1 MKGSLSIMRLKL
13 KYVIE
18 DVDRHG
24 NVRVYYR
31 PPGHAKIRMR
41 EKLGT
46 PEFLRELEA
55 AKAEVFKPSGK
66 RRNCRRLVD
75 AHRKPLLCLCRVRT
89 AGRIYQDAAPN
100 AHGQAVQEARYQT
113 GQANAVSACALY
125 P

>member
-1 MKGSLSIMRLKL
+1 MRLNL

-31 PPGHAKIRMR
+31 PPGHTKIRMR

-55 AKAEVFKPSGK
+55 ATKSAPRYPPNDNF
-66 RRNCRRLVD
+66 
-75 AHRKPLLCLCRVRT
+75 
-89 AGRIYQDAAPN
+89 AAPL
-100 AHGQAVQEARYQT
+100 
-113 GQANAVSACALY
+113 VSVFY
-125 P
+125 